1 MASDPDPIS
10 VLFYRAS
17 VLEKAT
23 KRTTQ
28 ADWTAAL
35 RKVAGLPLE
44 ERTHDE
50 GRDVYE
56 AHTDGTGDI
65 VIVGAHRAINTDFMT
80 QIDTD
85 SGSIRDVL
93 DEDSALSAQQFAH
106 TTVMAFLP
114 RHNAVAVARGGSN
127 APRQRAAVE
136 TFLTRHLPQERGQ
149 HWHVEAIIAPPQ
161 TDELRKAKGVLSLE
175 ARYETLRLLDS
186 LEPAGGGIASYL
198 DRFAGELGGEVI
210 VDVKVRIAK
219 DSKNGGT
226 ARRFKDILVND
237 LPRLRGGKK
246 PVQARVV
253 HDDDRTELLDLV
265 ERRLATTI
273 ELGEDHVSSRR
284 YSAPLEGLRGVSAE
298 MQNRVNDILGE

>member
-106 TTVMAFLP
+106 TTVMAFLS
-114 RHNAVAVARGGSN
+114 RHNAVAVAR
-127 APRQRAAVE
+127 AVR
-136 TFLTRHLPQERGQ
+136 TLPG
-149 HWHVEAIIAPPQ
+149 
-161 TDELRKAKGVLSLE
+161 
-175 ARYETLRLLDS
+175 
-186 LEPAGGGIASYL
+186 
-198 DRFAGELGGEVI
+198 
-210 VDVKVRIAK
+210 
-219 DSKNGGT
+219 NG
-226 ARRFKDILVND
+226 RR
-237 LPRLRGGKK
+237 
-246 PVQARVV
+246 
-253 HDDDRTELLDLV
+253 
-265 ERRLATTI
+265 
-273 ELGEDHVSSRR
+273 SRR
-284 YSAPLEGLRGVSAE
+284 S
-298 MQNRVNDILGE
+298 